1 MEPDSLL
8 AHGLFANPSGGLSPE
23 LDRSTTF
30 ERWPPAP
37 PFSPY
42 GRSLSP
48 TAAAAEKLLG
58 ALEDA
63 QALVFASGMTAWST
77 LCLTVLEPGA
87 ALVIPDTGYYGTNV
101 LAGALLERFGVE
113 VRRVP
118 AEDGSA
124 FAAACQGAALAL
136 VESPANPQLTVVDI
150 AAAAQ
155 AAHAGGALLV
165 ADNTVGTPLLQ
176 RPLDLGADVTWQSA
190 TKHLAGHSDV
200 LAGVLAT
207 RDGALADR
215 VRRMRSELGGLLSPD
230 GSWLLLRGLR
240 SLVVRHERQCA
251 TALELARRL
260 AAHPTVQLVR
270 YPGLPDHPGHELAS
284 RQMRGAFGGLLAF
297 ELADAA
303 AAERFE
309 GALRLA
315 RRATSLGSV
324 ETLVERR
331 GRIEPEG
338 RVAPGLLRVSTGL
351 EHVDDLWADFEQAL
365 GAVG

>member
-8 AHGLFANPSGGLSPE
+8 AHGLFDNPSGGLSPV

-30 ERWPPAP
+30 ERWPPGDP
-37 PFSPY
+37 LSPY
-42 GRSLSP
+42 ARSVSP

-63 QALVFASGMTAWST
+63 QALVFASGMTAWTT
-77 LCLTVLEPGA
+77 LCLAVLRPGA

-101 LAGALLERFGVE
+101 LAGVLLERFGVE
-113 VRRVP
+113 VRRVR
-118 AEDGSA
+118 ADDASG
-124 FAAACQGAALAL
+124 FASACQGAALAL
-136 VESPANPQLTVVDI
+136 VESPANPQITVVDI
-150 AAAAQ
+150 AAAAG

-176 RPLDLGADVTWQSA
+176 RPLDLGADITWQSA
-190 TKHLAGHSDV
+190 TKHLAGHSDT

-207 RDGALADR
+207 RDAGLADEI
-215 VRRMRSELGGLLSPD
+215 RRMRTEIGGLLAPD

-240 SLVVRHERQCA
+240 SLGVRHERQCA

-260 AAHPTVQLVR
+260 ASHPTVQVVH
-270 YPGLPDHPGHELAS
+270 YPGLPDDPGHELAR
-284 RQMRGAFGGLLAF
+284 RQMRGAFGGMLSF

-351 EHVDDLWADFEQAL
+351 EHVDDLWRDFEQAL
-365 GAVG
+365 GAAG